1 MCGKMGGT
9 WRSRRAG
16 AVAVGTVVP
25 VVARTSGG
33 MVNMRATAAPLRQEH
48 LLLFLSNLG

>member
-25 VVARTSGG
+25 VVARTSRG
-33 MVNMRATAAPLRQEH
+33 MVNMRATAAPLREH
-48 LLLFLSNLG
+48 LLLFLSLG

>member
-33 MVNMRATAAPLRQEH
+33 MVNMLRATAAPLRQEH
-48 LLLFLSNLG
+48 LLLFLSLG